1 CVSCW
6 SGPAEMGEHNLLNP
20 GFVGPLVNLHTGD
33 AFYFPN
39 FRASSLP
46 YPRPWTPSE
55 PCGAGYPQSYL
66 SGPASAHPTYS
77 RPEDSKCYYGLKREE
92 EFGAQD
98 PPSCQS
104 LESDSGSSLLA
115 GDAQGTPAAAGMCGD
130 PGSPALTPRGAR
142 LDKTAGNW
150 LNATS
155 GRKKRCPYTKHQT
168 LELEKEFLFNMYLT
182 RERRLE
188 ISRNINLTDRQVKIW
203 FQNRRMKLKKL
214 SRETR

>member
-1 CVSCW
+1 MSHRSDAADPFLADAYRSDAPCST
-6 SGPAEMGEHNLLNP
+6 GGMPPPADPYHRQQYWPHGGQPVVQQPLRPCCFPATGGVKEEAAPCSSEP
-20 GFVGPLVNLHTGD
+20 GFYPPTRDYDGD
-33 AFYFPN
+33 PGA
-39 FRASSLP
+39 
-46 YPRPWTPSE
+46 PR
-55 PCGAGYPQSYL
+55 
-66 SGPASAHPTYS
+66 
-77 RPEDSKCYYGLKREE
+77 R
-92 EFGAQD
+92 
-98 PPSCQS
+98 
-104 LESDSGSSLLA
+104 SDSGSDDES
-115 GDAQGTPAAAGMCGD
+115 DADLRG
-130 PGSPALTPRGAR
+130 GAR

-214 SRETR
+214 SRESRVRELPGFHFC